1 MLILLNGNL
10 GFVRCI
16 NVLLIVLLLN
26 DSLFI
31 ICCVVFLFLLNKYKF
46 KGFGFLWI
54 KVIVLF
60 NDWYVKIGKIGL
72 KIFFCIIVELFVMW
86 FNNVGFI

>member
-1 MLILLNGNL
+1 M
-10 GFVRCI
+10 
-16 NVLLIVLLLN
+16 LLLN

-46 KGFGFLWI
+46 KGFGFWWI

>member
-46 KGFGFLWI
+46 KGFGFWWI